1 MSWDFMNEEF
11 SRERHVHISN
21 MYSVKDIFEHIERPM
36 KNLTIPEG
44 DKTRK
49 YIEGWIGKPMG
60 PQIGIIN
67 LEFGNSECEQQI
79 EVYVYEDKD
88 SKNRLAVDGDAI
100 HEDYVEWSEASTD
113 TFESVVNC
121 LKELER

>member
-11 SRERHVHISN
+11 SRERHVFIPN
-21 MYSVKDIFEHIERPM
+21 TYTVEDIFAHIEHTM
-36 KNLTIPEG
+36 KSGNVQ
-44 DKTRK
+44 KCTRE
-49 YIEGWIGKPMG
+49 YTHGWIGKPMG
-60 PQIGIIN
+60 NQIGIIN
-67 LEFGNSECEQQI
+67 LEFGDNEQQI
-79 EVYVYEDKD
+79 EVYIYEDKD

-100 HEDYVEWSEASTD
+100 HEDYLEWSDASVD

>member
-11 SRERHVHISN
+11 SRERHIFIPN
-21 MYSVKDIFEHIERPM
+21 TYTVKDIFAHIEHTM
-36 KNLTIPEG
+36 KSGNVQEY
-44 DKTRK
+44 TRE
-49 YIEGWIGKPMG
+49 YSDGWIGEPMG
-60 PQIGIIN
+60 NQIGIIN
-67 LEFGNSECEQQI
+67 LEFGDQEQQI
-79 EVYVYEDKD
+79 EVYIYEDKD

-100 HEDYVEWSEASTD
+100 HEDYLEWSDASFD

>member
-11 SRERHVHISN
+11 SRERHIFIPN
-21 MYSVKDIFEHIERPM
+21 TYNIEDIFAHIEHTLKSETM
-36 KNLTIPEG
+36 KSEYAREYT
-44 DKTRK
+44 D
-49 YIEGWIGKPMG
+49 GWIGEPMG
-60 PQIGIIN
+60 NQIGIIN
-67 LEFGNSECEQQI
+67 LEFGDQEQQI
-79 EVYVYEDKD
+79 EVYIYEDMD

-100 HEDYVEWSEASTD
+100 HEDYLEWSDASTD

>member
-11 SRERHVHISN
+11 SRERHVFIPN
-21 MYSVKDIFEHIERPM
+21 TYTVEDIFAHIEHTM
-36 KNLTIPEG
+36 KSGNVQEC
-44 DKTRK
+44 TRE
-49 YIEGWIGKPMG
+49 YTGGWIGEPMG
-60 PQIGIIN
+60 SQIGIIN
-67 LEFGNSECEQQI
+67 LEFGDNEQQI
-79 EVYVYEDKD
+79 EVYIYEDKD

-100 HEDYVEWSEASTD
+100 HEDYLEWSDASFD

>member
-11 SRERHVHISN
+11 SRERHIYLPGTYTVE
-21 MYSVKDIFEHIERPM
+21 DIFAHIKHTM
-36 KNLTIPEG
+36 KSGNVREY
-44 DKTRK
+44 TRE
-49 YIEGWIGKPMG
+49 YSDGWIGKPMG
-60 PQIGIIN
+60 NQIGIIN
-67 LEFGNSECEQQI
+67 LEFGDNEQQI
-79 EVYVYEDKD
+79 EVYIYEDKD

-100 HEDYVEWSEASTD
+100 HEDYLEWSDASVD

>member
-21 MYSVKDIFEHIERPM
+21 MYSVKDIFEHIERSM
-36 KNLTIPEG
+36 KNLANPEG

-79 EVYVYEDKD
+79 EVYIYPPRVAK
-88 SKNRLAVDGDAI
+88 KHLVVDGEAI
-100 HEDYVEWSEASTD
+100 HEDYFEWSDASVD

-121 LKELER
+121 LKELES